1 MSKRKI
7 YFGGC
12 SITHGDGYADQSM
25 DPRIYA
31 NLVSRHYDMIC
42 DNQAENG
49 SSNLKIFM
57 RAAKNLIPGE
67 HDIYVIQWSS
77 VQRHWL
83 YPAPD
88 RALYLSSAQETM
100 GDDRDFE
107 IEFQL
112 RNHDYGN
119 VLAVIDYTRILTHMA
134 HSHGKTIVFVNGML
148 HWTPDMLQGSMSSD
162 YARSL
167 LGESNVRYAEALKN
181 NLELLDWSI
190 WANAWHSIFATGVD
204 RGPLGH
210 HPGPLT
216 HKNIADNIIK
226 VIDSK
231 RP

>member
-1 MSKRKI
+1 MPRHKI

-12 SITHGDGYADQSM
+12 SITQGDGYPDQSL
-25 DPRIYA
+25 DPRIYP
-31 NLVSRHYDMIC
+31 NLVSQHYGMIC

-88 RALYLSSAQETM
+88 RALYLSNAQETM

-119 VLAVIDYTRILTHMA
+119 IMAVIDYSRILTRMA
-134 HSHGKTIVFVNGML
+134 HSHGRNIVFVNGIL
-148 HWTPDMLQGSMSSD
+148 HWTPDMLDGTMSSE
-162 YARSL
+162 YAQL
-167 LGESNVRYAEALKN
+167 LLSGVGSRYAEALKN
-181 NLELLDWSI
+181 NLELLDWSL
-190 WANAWHSIFATGVD
+190 WANPWDSVFATGVD

-216 HKNIADNIIK
+216 HKNIADKITK
-226 VIDSK
+226 VIDS